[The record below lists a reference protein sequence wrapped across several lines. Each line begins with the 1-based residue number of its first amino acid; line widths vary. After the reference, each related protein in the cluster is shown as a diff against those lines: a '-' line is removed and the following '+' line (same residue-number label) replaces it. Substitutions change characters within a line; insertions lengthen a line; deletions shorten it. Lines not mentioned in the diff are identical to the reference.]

1 MLFSLFVKEP
11 TLYKISYKNTNLF
24 SLATQQLFAANAGP
38 RPLARSCQNRQAS
51 TDALAARWAQGRTQ
65 VFVRTDKQAP
75 RAASP
80 STPWDGSSHA
90 SSEQTSKH
98 ALAQGRQVFCQNR
111 QASTHRYV
119 LRTSSCP
126 GTAALLPE
134 QTSKQLSTG
143 YPQFLG
149 KLSTAFAHD
158 SSSTAQEPW
167 SPVHIGSV
175 FSPWTTNDSTWDA

>member
-1 MLFSLFVKEP
+1 MYNNSFH
-11 TLYKISYKNTNLF
+11 
-24 SLATQQLFAANAGP
+24 QLLCCTRQP
-38 RPLARSCQNRQAS
+38 SRPLAQP
-51 TDALAARWAQGRTQ
+51 ALL
-65 VFVRTDKQAP
+65 
-75 RAASP
+75 
-80 STPWDGSSHA
+80 
-90 SSEQTSKH
+90 SEQTSKH
-98 ALAQGRQVFCQNR
+98 RCVSSPLDPGTAALLSEQTSKQGGGPVPARPGTAAHTRRQNR

-119 LRTSSCP
+119 LRTSSGP
-126 GTAALLPE
+126 GTAGLLSE

-143 YPQFLG
+143 YSQFLG

>member
-1 MLFSLFVKEP
+1 MYNNSFH
-11 TLYKISYKNTNLF
+11 
-24 SLATQQLFAANAGP
+24 QQSTVRCTASG
-38 RPLARSCQNRQAS
+38 PLAPFCQNRQASGFSQHALGLGKTPFCQNRQAS
-51 TDALAARWAQGRTQ
+51 TDRC
-65 VFVRTDKQAP
+65 VR
-75 RAASP
+75 
-80 STPWDGSSHA
+80 
-90 SSEQTSKH
+90 
-98 ALAQGRQVFCQNR
+98 
-111 QASTHRYV
+111 
-119 LRTSSCP
+119 RTSSGP
-126 GTAALLPE
+126 GTAGLLSE